1 MTVWRKLDDEDCY
14 AVALYNFNSSS
25 HLHLPLEVG
34 ELVHLER
41 ETDDWYWGTSLRREA
56 KGAFPKAYVVIR
68 SCNVDRCGETVVASA
83 GGSGVVHDIA
93 VTLREWLQH
102 WKLLYTTNDDRFKFM
117 EVSMRALLELRAQAA
132 SGALPQDQLRRVAR
146 TAVFTIDKGNRTLG
160 MELAVRTISGQL
172 VDPLTTSTFKLNAL
186 HDEANSRIDKNM
198 ETTPTSRPTSQ
209 TPTARTYTIVVYI
222 KNFVCRM
229 NDTAE
234 LSLALHD
241 SGGNKITENV
251 LLKWPPGHL
260 GAAELFTAPSVVF
273 TDLGSDIKKEKIF
286 LVCHVV
292 RIGSMEPQV
301 AEHRRST
308 LVPTSGAWVGGMRR
322 PFGLASADI
331 TQHLAADN
339 SDKEILL
346 PFYPCEK
353 DNMDTLLKKVIAN
366 RELKDKH
373 SQGLWVF
380 LQMVEGDLKQ
390 IRQENPHMMVGN
402 TAFARKM
409 GFPEVI
415 LPGDARNDLYVTL
428 LGGAFSRGPGKSSE
442 RNVELTARVVDRRGA
457 PVPGV
462 ISVGAGMP
470 LVNEYT
476 SIVYYHEDRPRWN
489 EVFKVCLNIEE
500 FKEAHI
506 VFLCRHRSSN
516 EAKDRAEKY
525 FAMSYLRLMQKD
537 GTTTPDTQH
546 NLAVYKLEHKKCAG
560 SAELEAGGACVA
572 LPSLRDELPAGAERG
587 VARGPLALLPRDSL
601 QVATKLCSTKL
612 TQREEILGVLKWSA
626 HHAEGTLRTAL
637 TKLLRVP
644 NDELVKFLQD
654 ILDALFSILTQVEE
668 NTEEYTEQS
677 YAVLVL
683 DCLLQVISLVAD
695 HKYQH
700 FQPVLHVYIE
710 RSFCDAL
717 AYEKLI
723 SIMVWTIRSA
733 EQGEVASKRLLQ
745 CMKCL
750 ESLSRVL
757 VRSWQLRAALGSRAT
772 AVSSGGVNGTDEP
785 TYCPELQ
792 SLLEALVWLMRC
804 GDHALTCQGSALKYL
819 PHAAP
824 HLTRVFPDTQ
834 LSKYT
839 VWALE
844 ALPLGRL
851 SNQRLHALLEL
862 ARGPLGAAPGPRAF
876 LLPHLANTLAALL
889 VAPIEL
895 DNHKSRSAGKAAR
908 LLGADTASLL
918 DHTQQMQIV
927 ELCVETL
934 GEVVSLLA
942 RDDVGPVEADRGELA
957 RTLLPTVLRIAA
969 TMMKERS
976 KEEGTPSDDPLLR
989 KLICVLLDMVRQMSE
1004 EQYEV
1009 VMKSLDAESSGKA
1022 NTLVSDALAL
1032 MMALLQR
1039 PVFRPHWADM
1049 LHLQH
1054 YVMLH
1059 ALRLLSTT
1067 LREQL
1072 VAIDD
1077 SDPEVV
1083 STVHVT
1089 LQDWFN
1095 TLGAVASSPPIQ
1107 LETLP
1112 TSRRQRATMLYGDI
1126 RRKAATLLADMWFS
1140 LEDHKRLFIPHLV
1153 GTFLEVSFLRVEEVR
1168 NIIIPLFFDMMQ
1180 TEYKYTSE
1188 TEPGGV
1194 GNMRA
1199 FENALIDKLDV
1210 LAEAGR
1216 GDAAWR
1222 ASFVSLCGALAGAA
1236 RLPGGPALVA
1246 AAARQ
1251 LDALLQYRAAPVAR
1265 RLYLVSGVLRFYEQI
1280 ERPHMYIRYVHR
1292 LAALHRAAAHAPE
1305 AGLTLCLHAK
1315 LLDWSDE
1322 PLPPRLRHPTQHAHD
1337 THFQL
1342 KSALY
1347 AEAMALLEAG
1357 RQWELAV
1364 RLALEL
1370 VRVCD
1375 ERGAAHGARA
1385 ALHELLARLHRLAR
1399 GAARPRPVYFRV
1411 RYLGRGFPPHL
1422 RHPKG
1427 FVYRGNDCDMLHNFK
1442 ERMLDEWP
1450 EAEVLLKLDEPGE
1463 DITESD
1469 GQYLQINAV
1478 TPIIDD
1484 IWKNKFGK
1492 SVDEQI
1498 IRYYEHNNVKK
1509 FVFSRPFHRHEDS
1522 ITDSTDDLS
1531 GANEFAT
1538 RWLERTELEIS
1549 DTLPGILRWFPVV
1562 STRTYW
1568 VCPLEVAVET
1578 MEQTNKE
1585 LKAIIQ
1591 EAKSPEAPLHPLTM
1605 RLQGILDSAVQ
1616 GGLVHY
1622 ERAFLTAAYEAR
1634 RPQHAALLQRLRD
1647 HIADQVPLLK
1657 YGLDVHACREP
1668 VRELHEHLAACFRR
1682 VQHHVHQ
1689 RYGRRMCE
1697 FETDSISSPEV
1708 TLRTNLRDSAEFEP
1722 RNPSNRISDIST
1734 GNETTPKSKFKLNS
1748 AINWTRNSSSGT
1760 LTPRHKKRSRK
1771 SEVSLQSSGSQWYTS
1786 TSANGNI
1793 HSAINNAINSA
1804 FNTTLCNNA
1813 ANNNSL
1819 NNSAVNN
1826 NSLSSNNT
1834 SSNNISSL
1842 CDTSASP
1849 LRELRQELV
1858 WSRPQ
1863 RARAGPPPP
1872 ERASNRDSL
1881 GTTDSNQDD
1890 EEPPPLPQKQ
1900 SHRSLELDAE
1910 NNNQEM
1916 NLPARHNYDLVI
1928 SPRNS
1933 YLYQSRRRN
1942 TCDKLPPSNEKAPTP
1957 PPKKRN
1963 QNA

>member
-1 MTVWRKLDDEDCY
+1 MTVWRKLDDDDRY

-25 HLHLPLEVG
+25 PLHLPLEVG

-41 ETDDWYWGTSLRREA
+41 ETNEWYWGSSLRRDA
-56 KGAFPKAYVVIR
+56 KGAFPKTYVVIR

-83 GGSGVVHDIA
+83 GGGGVVHDIA

-160 MELAVRTISGQL
+160 MELAVRTMSGQL

-198 ETTPTSRPTSQ
+198 ETTPSSRPTSQ
-209 TPTARTYTIVVYI
+209 IPTARTYTIVVNI

-229 NDTAE
+229 NDIAE

-241 SGGNKITENV
+241 AGGNKITENV

-273 TDLGSDIKKEKIF
+273 TDLGSDIKKEKVF

-292 RIGSMEPQV
+292 RIGSMEAQSV
-301 AEHRRST
+301 ENRRST
-308 LVPTSGAWVGGMRR
+308 IVALTGHSAVNIRR
-322 PFGLASADI
+322 PFGLACADI

-390 IRQENPHMMVGN
+390 IRQENPHMVVGN

-415 LPGDARNDLYVTL
+415 LPDDARNDLYVTL
-428 LGGAFSRGPGKSSE
+428 VSGIFSRGSGKSSE
-442 RNVELTARVVDRRGA
+442 RNVELSARVVDRAGNV
-457 PVPGV
+457 VPGV
-462 ISVGAGMP
+462 ISVGAGVP

-489 EVFKVCLNIEE
+489 EVFKVCLNIDE

-537 GTTTPDTQH
+537 GTTIPDTQH
-546 NLAVYKLEHKKCAG
+546 NLAVYKIDHKKSG
-560 SAELEAGGACVA
+560 GGPGAEAEAARACLQ
-572 LPSLRDELPAGAERG
+572 LPSRRDSLPAGAERG
-587 VARGPLALLPRDSL
+587 LARAALALQPRDSL
-601 QVATKLCSTKL
+601 AVATKLCSTKL
-612 TQREEILGVLKWSA
+612 TQREEILGVLKWST
-626 HHAEGTLRTAL
+626 HHADGTLRAAL
-637 TKLLRVP
+637 TRLLRVP

-677 YAVLVL
+677 YEVLVL

-717 AYEKLI
+717 AYKKLI
-723 SIMVWTIRSA
+723 SIMVWAIRSA
-733 EQGEVASKRLLQ
+733 EQGEVAAKRLLQ
-745 CMKCL
+745 CMKCF
-750 ESLSRVL
+750 ESLARL
-757 VRSWQLRAALGSRAT
+757 LLRSWQLRAALGSRAT
-772 AVSSGGVNGTDEP
+772 GEP
-785 TYCPELQ
+785 GAAPAHCPDLK

-804 GDHALTCQGSALKYL
+804 GDAALTCQGSALKYL

-824 HLTRVFPDTQ
+824 HLARAMSDTQ
-834 LSKYT
+834 LSEYT
-839 VWALE
+839 VLALE

-862 ARGPLGAAPGPRAF
+862 VRGPLGVSPGPRRL
-876 LLPHLANTLAALL
+876 LLPHLAATVAALL
-889 VAPIEL
+889 VAPCE
-895 DNHKSRSAGKAAR
+895 
-908 LLGADTASLL
+908 
-918 DHTQQMQIV
+918 V

-934 GEVVSLLA
+934 GEVASLLA

-957 RTLLPTVLRIAA
+957 KALLPTVLRIAA
-969 TMMKERS
+969 TMMKDRNR
-976 KEEGTPSDDPLLR
+976 EEGIPSDDPLLR

-1004 EQYEV
+1004 EQYTV
-1009 VMKSLDAESSGKA
+1009 VMKSLEAESSKKA
-1022 NTLVSDALAL
+1022 NTLVTDALAF

-1059 ALRLLSTT
+1059 ALRLLATT

-1072 VAIDD
+1072 SSIED
-1077 SDPEVV
+1077 SDLEMSPI
-1083 STVHVT
+1083 HAT
-1089 LQDWFN
+1089 LQDWFS

-1112 TSRRQRATMLYGDI
+1112 ASRRQRATMLYSDI
-1126 RRKAATLLADMWFS
+1126 RRKAASLLADMWFS
-1140 LEDHKRLFIPHLV
+1140 LEDHKRYFIPHLV
-1153 GTFLEVSFLRVEEVR
+1153 GTFLEVSFLRDEEVR
-1168 NIIIPLFFDMMQ
+1168 NTIIPLFFDMMQ
-1180 TEYKYTSE
+1180 TEYKITFSD
-1188 TEPGGV
+1188 PSGV
-1194 GNMRA
+1194 GNMRT

-1222 ASFVSLCGALAGAA
+1222 ARFVSLCGALAAAA
-1236 RLPGGPALVA
+1236 RLPGGAALVA

-1251 LDALLQYRAAPVAR
+1251 LDALLQYRAAAVPH

-1292 LAALHRAAAHAPE
+1292 LAALHAAAGHLTE
-1305 AGLTLCLHAK
+1305 AGLTLKLHAK
-1315 LLDWSDE
+1315 LLEWSDT
-1322 PLPPRLRHPTQHAHD
+1322 PLPPRLRHPSSPDHA
-1337 THFQL
+1337 THFEL
-1342 KSALY
+1342 KMALY
-1347 AEAMALLEAG
+1347 EEVARLLDGG

-1364 RLALEL
+1364 ELVQEL
-1370 VRVCD
+1370 VRVQGA
-1375 ERGAAHGARA
+1375 RGAGYGALA
-1385 ALHELLARLHRLAR
+1385 ALHEQLARLYRAPLRSPRPRLA
-1399 GAARPRPVYFRV
+1399 YFRV

-1484 IWKNKFGK
+1484 KWKNMFGK
-1492 SVDEQI
+1492 TVDDEI
-1498 IRYYEHNNVKK
+1498 IRYYEYNNVKK
-1509 FVFSRPFHRHEDS
+1509 FVFSRPFHRQEDS
-1522 ITDSTDDLS
+1522 VTDSTDDLT
-1531 GANEFAT
+1531 GTNEFAT
-1538 RWLERTELEIS
+1538 RWLERTELETS

-1591 EAKSPEAPLHPLTM
+1591 ETRAPGAPLHPLTM

-1622 ERAFLTAAYEAR
+1622 ERAFLTAAYENR
-1634 RPQHAALLQRLRD
+1634 RPQHAELLQKLRD
-1647 HIADQVPLLK
+1647 LIVDQVPLLK
-1657 YGLDVHACREP
+1657 YGLEVHASREP
-1668 VRELHEHLAACFRR
+1668 LRELHEHLGACFRR
-1682 VQHHVHQ
+1682 VQHHVQQ
-1689 RYGRRMCE
+1689 RYGRKAGE
-1697 FETDSISSPEV
+1697 FDTDSISTEV
-1708 TLRTNLRDSAEFEP
+1708 TLRTNLRDSTEIEP

-1734 GNETTPKSKFKLNS
+1734 GNE
-1748 AINWTRNSSSGT
+1748 NSSSGT
-1760 LTPRHKKRSRK
+1760 LTPRHKKRNRK
-1771 SEVSLQSSGSQWYTS
+1771 SEVSQSSGSQWYTS
-1786 TSANGNI
+1786 TSANGTI
-1793 HSAINNAINSA
+1793 HSAINNAINNA
-1804 FNTTLCNNA
+1804 FNSAL
-1813 ANNNSL
+1813 NNSL
-1819 NNSAVNN
+1819 NNQN
-1826 NSLSSNNT
+1826 NNT
-1834 SSNNISSL
+1834 STE
-1842 CDTSASP
+1842 TSSP

-1858 WSRPQ
+1858 CSRPQ
-1863 RARAGPPPP
+1863 RIQRASLTPSEP
-1872 ERASNRDSL
+1872 ASNRDSM

-1900 SHRSLELDAE
+1900 SHRSVDLDAE
-1910 NNNQEM
+1910 NNNQE
-1916 NLPARHNYDLVI
+1916 PSPVRYNYDLVV

-1942 TCDKLPPSNEKAPTP
+1942 TCEKLPPSNEKAPTP